1 MIDDLRS
8 MAIFAETVRLG
19 SFRAAAQSLE
29 LSPSVVS
36 YHISQLEQRLGNAL
50 LYRSTRSL
58 KLTHEGEQLF
68 ESAEQMLELAR
79 EGLEKVQPQS
89 GSPSGRLKLALP
101 SVLIRSPWTRKV
113 ADFARRYPDIEL
125 QISSTDER
133 QNIVQEGVDLAF
145 RIGTMEDS
153 AIKFRRLGNIERKL
167 VCSADYYRQH
177 TTPKTPRDL
186 SEWQW
191 IRLSMLP
198 RERTLKTPG
207 RKAVTVQFKNC
218 VSVNSVELMTQFC
231 RFGLGVATPP
241 SFLVEAAINEGELVE
256 LLPGW
261 SVDPIPV
268 YAVWPENVSAHSN
281 AKLLL
286 KYLIDE
292 PD

>member
-19 SFRAAAQSLE
+19 SFRAAAQSLD

-79 EGLEKVQPQS
+79 AGMAKVQPQTDT
-89 GSPSGRLKLALP
+89 PTGRLKLALP
-101 SVLIRSPWTRKV
+101 SVLIRSPWARKV
-113 ADFARRYPDIEL
+113 ADFARRYPGIEL

-133 QNIVQEGVDLAF
+133 QNIIQEGVDLAF
-145 RIGTMEDS
+145 RIGAMQDS
-153 AIKFRRLGNIERKL
+153 AIKSRRLGKIERKL
-167 VCSADYYRQH
+167 VCSADYYRRH
-177 TTPKTPRDL
+177 TAPKTPRDL
-186 SEWQW
+186 SDWQW

-198 RERTLKTPG
+198 RERTLKKSG
-207 RKAVTVQFKNC
+207 RKPATVQFENC

-241 SFLVEAAINEGELVE
+241 GFLVNDALAEGELVE
-256 LLPGW
+256 LLPDW
-261 SVDPIPV
+261 SVDSIPV
-268 YAVWPENVSAHSN
+268 YAVWPENVSVHSN
-281 AKLLL
+281 AMLLL
-286 KYLIDE
+286 RHFVDKFD
-292 PD
+292 

>member
-1 MIDDLRS
+1 

-19 SFRAAAQSLE
+19 SFRAAAQSLD

-79 EGLEKVQPQS
+79 TGLAKVQPQADV
-89 GSPSGRLKLALP
+89 PSGRLKLALP
-101 SVLIRSPWTRKV
+101 SVLIRSPWARKV
-113 ADFARRYPDIEL
+113 ADFAHQYPGIEL

-145 RIGTMEDS
+145 RIGAMEDS
-153 AIKFRRLGNIERKL
+153 AIKSRRLGNIERKL
-167 VCSADYYRQH
+167 VCSADYYHRH
-177 TTPKTPRDL
+177 TPPKTPRDL
-186 SEWQW
+186 SDWQW

-198 RERTLKTPG
+198 RERTLKKPG
-207 RKAVTVQFKNC
+207 RKPVTVQFVNC

-241 SFLVEAAINEGELVE
+241 DYLVDEAITESELVE
-256 LLPGW
+256 LLPDW

-281 AKLLL
+281 AMLLL
-286 KYLIDE
+286 KSLIDK